1 LFASGFM
8 PKYNVW
14 TEHGERGIMLEN
26 DEEEE
31 ESIPNFVDDYGA
43 FFEDT
48 AIGDVGV
55 LPPSSPRDTP
65 RRLIVGKDSTR
76 S

>member
-1 LFASGFM
+1 
-8 PKYNVW
+8 
-14 TEHGERGIMLEN
+14 MLEN

>member
-1 LFASGFM
+1 
-8 PKYNVW
+8 
-14 TEHGERGIMLEN
+14 MLEN

-48 AIGDVGV
+48 TIGDVGV